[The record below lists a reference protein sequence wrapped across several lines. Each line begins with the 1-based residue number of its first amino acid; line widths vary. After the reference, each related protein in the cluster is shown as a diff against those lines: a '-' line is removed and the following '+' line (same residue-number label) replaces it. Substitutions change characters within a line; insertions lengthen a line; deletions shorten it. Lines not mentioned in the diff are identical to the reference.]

1 MRRNIIDSKE
11 KLMNLIGNFKK
22 MPIKIEEI
30 DIEKTLEIAWDY
42 KIYAYD
48 ACYLEIAKRMNVTL
62 LTFDGNM
69 GKIGNDLGLKIIGG
83 IDVNI

>member
-1 MRRNIIDSKE
+1 
-11 KLMNLIGNFKK
+11 

-30 DIEKTLEIAWDY
+30 DIEKVLDIAWDY

-48 ACYLEIAKRMNVTL
+48 ACYLEITKRLNITL

-69 GKIGNDLGLKIIGG
+69 IKIGKNLGLKIIGG
-83 IDVNI
+83 KDVSI